1 MLSFTI
7 KLYLCFCTKLRPIVT
22 PVLDGKGV
30 KVQYKDLV
38 KMTVESALN
47 VASKNK
53 SLDDAGILEMIFKDG
68 GDGAGQQVVW
78 KSTSMIDAKENI
90 FQYGITPL
98 KLIRKKVDGEIEV
111 LWENHTPNACKTL

>member
-53 SLDDAGILEMIFKDG
+53 SLDDAGILEMIFKDED
-68 GDGAGQQVVW
+68 DGAGQQVVW
-78 KSTSMIDAKENI
+78 KSTKYFSIWD
-90 FQYGITPL
+90 
-98 KLIRKKVDGEIEV
+98 
-111 LWENHTPNACKTL
+111 NASQTNSQKG